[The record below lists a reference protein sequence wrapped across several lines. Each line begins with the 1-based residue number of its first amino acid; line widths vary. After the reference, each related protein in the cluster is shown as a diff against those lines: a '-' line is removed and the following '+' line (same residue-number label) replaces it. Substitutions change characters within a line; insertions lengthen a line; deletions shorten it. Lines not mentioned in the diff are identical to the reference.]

1 MSVPRY
7 FALIPAAGIG
17 ERMGGDGPKQYV
29 SLAGKPMLQHVLET
43 FAGAPQIAHTFV
55 VVSAD
60 DGYIAQVPLS
70 QRTTVLRC
78 GGATRRASVT
88 NGLAAYYCR
97 GRG

>member
-78 GGATRRASVT
+78 GGDTR
-88 NGLAAYYCR
+88 
-97 GRG
+97 